1 MGAQF
6 GSVHILL
13 ASLPQVIPR
22 PVVHRGQTCWTSPA
36 AALMQRVCKDVR
48 AHEIIMIY
56 LGDIKGLYQKE
67 QNNEDVQIKRL
78 KDWPENC

>member
-1 MGAQF
+1 
-6 GSVHILL
+6 
-13 ASLPQVIPR
+13 
-22 PVVHRGQTCWTSPA
+22 
-36 AALMQRVCKDVR
+36 
-48 AHEIIMIY
+48 MIY